1 MYSLRSVTRAVRR
14 RTARA
19 VRTPAARRF
28 ASAPSRAVAQAA
40 AATALAVVGVGTV
53 GGAQLAAA
61 APSTTTAVAS
71 STSMNVLA
79 TSARTTTSP
88 SSAIAAA
95 AVSPS
100 AASQM
105 VLLVAADGPSAGT
118 QSVASVSGC
127 GLTWSLVRRAN
138 GTQGTSEVWSA
149 AAPTALTSC
158 APSAKLTQTG
168 YLGAASLY
176 AVSGGTVTASAGTS
190 ARSGAAATTVN
201 APAGALVLAVGN
213 DWNAAAQRTALANE
227 ALTAQYLAS
236 VGDTY
241 WFQKATPSTTG
252 SLVVGTSAPASSSW
266 SYAAVALTTS
276 TAPTAT
282 PTATATATPTATA
295 SPTATATPT
304 STATPTPTATASP
317 SPTATATPT
326 PTATATPTASPSP
339 TATSTPVSTSTAMPG
354 ATNTGVPAGTVLTPS
369 GSIHATTAG
378 QVISNLDITG
388 GVTVDA
394 PNVVIKNSRIHGSGS
409 GDGVRV
415 LSGSVTVQ
423 DSEIY
428 GFENAIGYDHWTGLR
443 LNIHGDTGD
452 GVKLGSSTTL
462 QDSWIHDLTPA
473 AGAHSDG
480 GQMQSGVTNLVV
492 RHNTIDMTSTNGANS
507 ALFLAPD
514 LGPSTAG
521 PVLVENN
528 YLAGGGFT
536 LYVVDGANGT
546 YYVGNITVR
555 NNVFGDSGYG
565 PDNVN
570 VPVTWSG
577 NTLVNG
583 TVVNP

>member
-1 MYSLRSVTRAVRR
+1 
-14 RTARA
+14 
-19 VRTPAARRF
+19 
-28 ASAPSRAVAQAA
+28 
-40 AATALAVVGVGTV
+40 
-53 GGAQLAAA
+53 
-61 APSTTTAVAS
+61 
-71 STSMNVLA
+71 
-79 TSARTTTSP
+79 
-88 SSAIAAA
+88 
-95 AVSPS
+95 
-100 AASQM
+100 
-105 VLLVAADGPSAGT
+105 
-118 QSVASVSGC
+118 
-127 GLTWSLVRRAN
+127 
-138 GTQGTSEVWSA
+138 
-149 AAPTALTSC
+149 
-158 APSAKLTQTG
+158 
-168 YLGAASLY
+168 
-176 AVSGGTVTASAGTS
+176 
-190 ARSGAAATTVN
+190 
-201 APAGALVLAVGN
+201 
-213 DWNAAAQRTALANE
+213 
-227 ALTAQYLAS
+227 
-236 VGDTY
+236 
-241 WFQKATPSTTG
+241 
-252 SLVVGTSAPASSSW
+252 
-266 SYAAVALTTS
+266 
-276 TAPTAT
+276 
-282 PTATATATPTATA
+282 
-295 SPTATATPT
+295 
-304 STATPTPTATASP
+304 
-317 SPTATATPT
+317 
-326 PTATATPTASPSP
+326 
-339 TATSTPVSTSTAMPG
+339 MPG